1 MVISFSLTVRGVD
14 GMCGWMLSSGCPE
27 EAFSASGDSV
37 RFKSNIKMKPL
48 IVILTGILCSVSGVH
63 AATVQALFTAQTQGG
78 DPEGVT
84 GATGAVSANTFPT
97 IPTLT
102 RTGTGQVNA
111 GGESGYVDFQGKTWL
126 GSGNQNTPGHS
137 FGWNPGASGVSLT
150 VTLNLVDLQ
159 DLTIRMAIRSAASG
173 GATPV
178 SAFSAIEYS
187 LDGGTS
193 FETAASGAS
202 LDITTG
208 TGFNE
213 YNLDLTT
220 LSAIEN
226 QADVQIRFSVPDVA
240 TNTSFRMD
248 NILLTAQT
256 IPEPSAAISAVI
268 ALGVIGLRRRRA

>member
-1 MVISFSLTVRGVD
+1 
-14 GMCGWMLSSGCPE
+14 
-27 EAFSASGDSV
+27 
-37 RFKSNIKMKPL
+37 MKPL
-48 IVILTGILCSVSGVH
+48 VIFLTGILCSVPAVQ

-78 DPEGVT
+78 DPETVT
-84 GATGAVSANTFPT
+84 GAVGTVSANTFPT
-97 IPTLT
+97 IPTLS
-102 RTGTGQVNA
+102 RTGSGQGNT

-137 FGWNPGASGVSLT
+137 FGWNPTASGISLT
-150 VTLNLVDLQ
+150 VTLNFTDLQ

-202 LDITTG
+202 LDFTTG
-208 TGFNE
+208 ATFNE
-213 YNLDLTT
+213 YNLNLST

-226 QADVQIRFSVPDVA
+226 QADVQIRFSVPDVPNNA
-240 TNTSFRMD
+240 SFRMD
-248 NILLTAQT
+248 NILLTAET